1 MTSGD
6 QDRHASRQARLA
18 RLGFTDAARA
28 EALAARAELGFG
40 LLTEIA
46 ASADPDL
53 ALESVVHL
61 VEATQTS
68 FALDDQHNALALH
81 NALQTDVDFRH
92 RLFAVLGSSAA
103 LGDHLATH
111 PVDWKELADPGVDDS
126 RPSWLGLRSTL
137 TAAVAG
143 KSGPIA
149 EAALRSTYRRLLLR
163 LAATDLGGNATVD
176 DVAAELADLAAATLD
191 AALVVAQA
199 ELPPD
204 AAPCRLAVIG
214 MGKCGGRELNYISDV
229 DVVFVAEPVVIEG
242 VDVDEVAA
250 LRTATQLASGII
262 RVCASIWE
270 VDAALRPEGKM
281 GPLVRT
287 LASHVAYY
295 QRWAK
300 TWEFQALLKA
310 RPVAGDLQ
318 LGQAYIAAVRPMV
331 WSAAGREH
339 FVEDVQSMRR
349 RVEASLPAADAER
362 EIKLGPGGLRDVEFA
377 VQLLQ
382 LVHGRADELLR
393 SVTTLNALSDLAA
406 GGYVGRQDAAL
417 LAEAYRFLR
426 ILEHRIQL
434 HRLRRTHMLPLAEA
448 DVRRLGR
455 SMGFRRDPVGELH
468 AEHARHARE
477 VRRLHEK
484 LFYRPLLA
492 AVARL
497 PGDEAHL
504 SLDAAAA
511 RLEALGYADPE
522 NALHHLEA
530 LTSGVSRR
538 AAIQRTLLPVMLGWF
553 ADAPDP
559 DGGLLAFRQVSDSLG
574 DTHWY
579 LRLLRDE
586 GAAAQHLALILAS
599 SRYAADLFMRAP
611 ESVAMMADAGDGPH
625 QLRPR
630 PAADLRAELMSAVR
644 RYDDA
649 GEAVSTARGLRRRE
663 LLRVA
668 CADLLGLLDTVEVGQ
683 ALSDVTSA
691 TLDAVLDAVLR
702 QVRADRAERGNP
714 DPLPMKIAI
723 IGMGR
728 LGGGEQGYGSDADV
742 LFVHEPI
749 DGADEAQAA
758 AVAHLV
764 ANELRRLLAVPA
776 PEPPVDV
783 DADLRPEGRQG
794 PLTRSL
800 GSYAAYYARWSK
812 VWESQAL
819 LRAAPVA
826 GDADLG
832 ARFIEAINPTRW
844 PTEGLAPADVREV
857 RRIKARVEKE
867 RLPRGADPTLN
878 TKLGRG
884 GLSDV
889 EWTVQLLQL
898 RFAGNVEGLRTTS
911 TLRALAAAL
920 EGGLIDDL
928 DAETL
933 ASAWRL
939 ATRVRN
945 ALVLAR
951 GKPADS
957 IPTDFRDVVRIARMV
972 GYSPS
977 QSGDF
982 LDVYRRVTRRSRAVV
997 DKVFYA

>member
-1 MTSGD
+1 VTNSD
-6 QDRHASRQARLA
+6 QERHNSRRARLA

-28 EALAARAELGFG
+28 EVLAARAELGFG

-92 RLFAVLGSSAA
+92 RLFAVLGSSSA

-111 PVDWKELADPGVDDS
+111 PVDWKELAEPGVDDS

-163 LAATDLGGNATVD
+163 LAARDLTGKAEVD

-199 ELPPD
+199 ELPAD
-204 AAPCRLAVIG
+204 ATPCRLAVIG

-229 DVVFVAEPVVIEG
+229 DVVFVAEPAALEG

-250 LRTATQLASGII
+250 LRTATHLASGII

-310 RPVAGDLQ
+310 RPVAGDMA
-318 LGQAYIAAVRPMV
+318 LGQAYIDAVRPMV

-339 FVEDVQSMRR
+339 FVEDVQAMRR
-349 RVEASLPAADAER
+349 RVEASLSAAEAER

-393 SVTTLNALSDLAA
+393 SVNTLNALGDLAA

-426 ILEHRIQL
+426 ILEHHLQL
-434 HRLRRTHMLPLAEA
+434 YRLRRTHLLPLAPA

-468 AEHARHARE
+468 GEHARHARE

-497 PGDEAHL
+497 PGEEAHL

-511 RLEALGYADPE
+511 RLVALGYTDPE
-522 NALHHLEA
+522 NALRHLEA

-538 AAIQRTLLPVMLGWF
+538 ASIQRTLLPVMLGWF

-559 DGGLLAFRQVSDSLG
+559 DGGLLAFRQVSESLG

-586 GAAAQHLALILAS
+586 GAAAQHLALVLAT

-630 PAADLRAELMSAVR
+630 AAADLRAELLSAVR

-649 GEAVSTARGLRRRE
+649 GEAAATARGLRRRE

-668 CADLLGLLDTVEVGQ
+668 CADLLGLLDTAEVGQ

-702 QVRADRAERGNP
+702 QVQADRQRRGQP
-714 DPLPMKIAI
+714 GALPMTIAI

-728 LGGGEQGYGSDADV
+728 LGGREQGYGSDADV
-742 LFVHEPI
+742 LFVHEPV

-800 GSYAAYYARWSK
+800 GSYVAYYARWSK

-819 LRAAPVA
+819 VRAAPVA
-826 GDADLG
+826 GDVDLG
-832 ARFIEAINPTRW
+832 ARFIDAIAPVRW
-844 PTEGLAPADVREV
+844 PVDGLAPADVREI

-898 RFAGNVEGLRTTS
+898 RFAGQFEGLRTTS
-911 TLRALAAAL
+911 TLNALAAAVDTD
-920 EGGLIDDL
+920 LIEEP
-928 DAETL
+928 DADML

-945 ALVLAR
+945 SLVLAR

-957 IPTDFRDVVRIARMV
+957 IPTDVRDVVRIARMV

>member
-1 MTSGD
+1 MTTGD
-6 QDRHASRQARLA
+6 KERGTTRPARLA

-28 EALAARAELGFG
+28 DLLAARAGVGFG

-53 ALESVVHL
+53 ALESLVHL
-61 VEATQTS
+61 VDATQTWS
-68 FALDDQHNALALH
+68 ALDDRHNALALH
-81 NALQTDVDFRH
+81 TALEIDVDFRH
-92 RLFAVLGSSAA
+92 RLFGVLGSSAA

-111 PVDWKELADPGVDDS
+111 PADWAELAEPGVDDS
-126 RPSWLGLRSTL
+126 RPTWLGLRATL
-137 TAAVAG
+137 TNAVAG
-143 KSGPIA
+143 MTGPDA
-149 EAALRSTYRRLLLR
+149 ETALRSTYRRLLMG
-163 LAATDLGGNATVD
+163 LAARDLAGTVQFD
-176 DVAAELADLAAATLD
+176 DVAAELADLACATLE
-191 AALVVAQA
+191 AALVVARA
-199 ELPPD
+199 ELSPD
-204 AAPCRLAVIG
+204 ATRCRLAVIG
-214 MGKCGGRELNYISDV
+214 MGKCGGHELNYISDV
-229 DVVFVAEPVVIEG
+229 DVVFVAEPASPDD
-242 VDVDEVAA
+242 DVDAA
-250 LRTATQLASGII
+250 LRSATQLAAGMI

-300 TWEFQALLKA
+300 TWEFQALMKA
-310 RPVAGDLQ
+310 RPVAGDLE
-318 LGQAYIAAVRPMV
+318 LGQAYVDAVRPMV
-331 WSAAGREH
+331 WTAAGREH
-339 FVEDVQSMRR
+339 FVEDVQAMRR
-349 RVEASLPAADAER
+349 RVEATLSAAETER
-362 EIKLGPGGLRDVEFA
+362 ELKLGPGGLRDVEFA

-382 LVHGRADELLR
+382 LVHGRVDESLR
-393 SVTTLNALSDLAA
+393 SATTLIALADLAA
-406 GGYVGRQDAAL
+406 GGYVGRQDAVL
-417 LAEAYRFLR
+417 LADAYRFLR
-426 ILEHRIQL
+426 TLEHRLQL
-434 HRLRRTHMLPLAEA
+434 HHLRRTHMLPIADA

-468 AEHARHARE
+468 AEHARHAWE

-497 PGDEAHL
+497 PGEEARL

-522 NALHHLEA
+522 RALRHLEA

-586 GAAAQHLALILAS
+586 GAAAQHLALVLAS
-599 SRYAADLFMRAP
+599 GRYAAELFLRAP
-611 ESVAMMADAGDGPH
+611 ESVAMMADSGDGPH

-630 PAADLRAELMSAVR
+630 PAADLRAELLSAVG

-649 GEAVSTARGLRRRE
+649 GAAAATARGLRRRE

-668 CADLLGLLDTVEVGQ
+668 CADLLGMLDTAEVGQ

-691 TLDAVLDAVLR
+691 TLHAVLDAVVR
-702 QVRADRAERGNP
+702 QARADRGGG
-714 DPLPMKIAI
+714 PLPMTMAI

-742 LFVHEPI
+742 LFVHEPVA
-749 DGADEAQAA
+749 GADEAEAA

-764 ANELRRLLAVPA
+764 ANEVRRLLAVPA

-783 DADLRPEGRQG
+783 DAGLRPEGRQG

-800 GSYAAYYARWSK
+800 GSYVAYYARWSK

-832 ARFIEAINPTRW
+832 ARFIEAIAPTRW
-844 PTEGLAPADVREV
+844 PPGGLAAADVREV
-857 RRIKARVEKE
+857 RRVKARVEKE

-898 RFAGNVEGLRTTS
+898 RFAGQLPGLRTTS
-911 TLRALAAAL
+911 TLMALDAARDA
-920 EGGLIDDL
+920 GLIEPA

-933 ASAWRL
+933 AAAWRL
-939 ATRVRN
+939 ATKVRN
-945 ALVLAR
+945 AVVLAR
-951 GKPADS
+951 GKSTDS
-957 IPTDFRDVVRIARMV
+957 IPTVFREVVRIAQMV

-982 LDVYRRVTRRSRAVV
+982 LDVYRRLTRRSRSVV

>member
-1 MTSGD
+1 VTTSE
-6 QDRHASRQARLA
+6 QERPTSRLTRFA

-28 EALAARAELGFG
+28 DAIAARAGISFG

-46 ASADPDL
+46 GSADPDL
-53 ALESVVHL
+53 ALESLVHL
-61 VEATQTS
+61 VEATVNS
-68 FALDDQHNALALH
+68 SALDDRHNAHALDLALQ
-81 NALQTDVDFRH
+81 ADVDFRH

-111 PVDWKELADPGVDDS
+111 PADWIDLADPAFDDS
-126 RPSWLGLRSTL
+126 RPTWLGLRATL

-143 KSGPIA
+143 KTGPAA
-149 EAALRSTYRRLLLR
+149 EYALRSTYRRLLMR
-163 LAATDLGGNATVD
+163 LAARDLTGHATVD
-176 DVAAELADLAAATLD
+176 DVAAELADLASATLD
-191 AALVVAQA
+191 AALVVATA
-199 ELPPD
+199 ELGAD
-204 AAPCRLAVIG
+204 AVACRLAVIG

-229 DVVFVAEPVVIEG
+229 DVVFVAEAG
-242 VDVDEVAA
+242 GADVDEVAA
-250 LRTATQLASGII
+250 LRTAGQLAAGII

-270 VDAALRPEGKM
+270 VDTALRPEGKM

-295 QRWAK
+295 HRWAK

-310 RPVAGDLQ
+310 RPVAGDLA
-318 LGQAYIAAVRPMV
+318 LGQAYVDALRPMV
-331 WSAAGREH
+331 WTAAGREH
-339 FVEDVQSMRR
+339 FVEDVQAMRR
-349 RVEASLPAADAER
+349 RVEASLPVADAER

-382 LVHGRADELLR
+382 LVHGRADESLR
-393 SVTTLNALSDLAA
+393 SATTLNALADLAA
-406 GGYVGRQDAAL
+406 GGYVGRRDAVL
-417 LAEAYRFLR
+417 LADAYRFLR
-426 ILEHRIQL
+426 TLEHRLQL
-434 HRLRRTHMLPLAEA
+434 HRLRRTHLLPLADA

-455 SMGFRRDPVGELH
+455 GMGFRRDPVGQLH

-497 PGDEAHL
+497 PGDEARL
-504 SLDAAAA
+504 SLGAAAA
-511 RLEALGYADPE
+511 RLEALGYTDPE
-522 NALHHLEA
+522 SALRHLET
-530 LTSGVSRR
+530 LTSGLSRR
-538 AAIQRTLLPVMLGWF
+538 AAIQRTLLPVMLSWF

-586 GAAAQHLALILAS
+586 GAAAQHLALVLAS
-599 SRYAADLFMRAP
+599 GRYAAELFLRAP
-611 ESVAMMADAGDGPH
+611 ESVAMMADSGDGPH

-630 PAADLRAELMSAVR
+630 PAADLRAELLSAVR

-649 GEAVSTARGLRRRE
+649 EAAVSTARGLRRRE

-668 CADLLGLLDTVEVGQ
+668 CADLLGLLDTTEVGQ

-691 TLDAVLDAVLR
+691 TLDAVLDAVIR
-702 QVRADRAERGNP
+702 KVEVDRGGG
-714 DPLPMKIAI
+714 PLPMKLAI

-742 LFVHEPI
+742 LFVHEPVE
-749 DGADEAQAA
+749 GTDEAQAA
-758 AVAHLV
+758 AVAHVV
-764 ANELRRLLAVPA
+764 ANEVRRLLAVPA

-800 GSYAAYYARWSK
+800 GSYVAYYARWSK

-819 LRAAPVA
+819 LRAASVA

-832 ARFIEAINPTRW
+832 ARFIAAIAPIRW
-844 PTEGLAPADVREV
+844 PPEGLAPADVREI

-898 RFAGNVEGLRTTS
+898 RFAGSIEGLRSTS
-911 TLRALAAAL
+911 TLQTLEAARDA
-920 EGGLIDDL
+920 GLIEAA

-951 GKPADS
+951 GKAADS
-957 IPTDFRDVVRIARMV
+957 IPTDFREVVRIARLV
-972 GYSPS
+972 GYSPQ

-982 LDVYRRVTRRSRAVV
+982 LELYRRVTRRSRAVV
-997 DKVFYA
+997 DKIFYA

>member
-1 MTSGD
+1 MTTSE
-6 QDRHASRQARLA
+6 QERPASRVARFA

-28 EALAARAELGFG
+28 DAIAARAGIGFG

-46 ASADPDL
+46 GSADPDL
-53 ALESVVHL
+53 ALESLVHL
-61 VEATQTS
+61 VEATANS
-68 FALDDQHNALALH
+68 SAADDRHNALALDR
-81 NALQTDVDFRH
+81 ALRADVDFRR

-111 PVDWKELADPGVDDS
+111 PADWVDLADPGFDDS
-126 RPSWLGLRSTL
+126 RPTWLGMRTTL

-143 KSGPIA
+143 KTGPAA
-149 EAALRSTYRRLLLR
+149 EYALRSTYRRLLMR
-163 LAATDLGGNATVD
+163 LAARDLTGQATVD
-176 DVAAELADLAAATLD
+176 DVAAELADLASATLD
-191 AALVVAQA
+191 AALVVATA
-199 ELPPD
+199 ELGAD
-204 AAPCRLAVIG
+204 AVACRLAVIG

-229 DVVFVAEPVVIEG
+229 DVVFVAEAA
-242 VDVDEVAA
+242 DDADEVAA
-250 LRTATQLASGII
+250 LRTASQLAAGII

-270 VDAALRPEGKM
+270 VDTALRPEGKM

-295 QRWAK
+295 HRWAK

-310 RPVAGDLQ
+310 RPVAGDFA
-318 LGQAYIAAVRPMV
+318 LGQAYVDALRPMV
-331 WSAAGREH
+331 WTAAGREH

-382 LVHGRADELLR
+382 LVHGRADDTLR
-393 SVTTLNALSDLAA
+393 SATTLNALADLAA
-406 GGYVGRQDAAL
+406 GGYVGRRDAVL
-417 LAEAYRFLR
+417 LADAYRFLR
-426 ILEHRIQL
+426 TLEHRLQL
-434 HRLRRTHMLPLAEA
+434 HHLRRTHLLPIA
-448 DVRRLGR
+448 DADIRRLGR
-455 SMGFRRDPVGELH
+455 GMGFRRDPVGELH

-497 PGDEAHL
+497 PGDEARL

-511 RLEALGYADPE
+511 RLEALGYTDPE
-522 NALHHLEA
+522 SALRHLET
-530 LTSGVSRR
+530 LTSGLSRR
-538 AAIQRTLLPVMLGWF
+538 AAIQRTLLPVMLSWF

-586 GAAAQHLALILAS
+586 GAAAQHLALVLAS
-599 SRYAADLFMRAP
+599 GRYAAELFLRAP
-611 ESVAMMADAGDGPH
+611 ESVAMMADSGDGPH

-630 PAADLRAELMSAVR
+630 PAADLRAELLSAVR

-649 GEAVSTARGLRRRE
+649 EAAVSTARGLRRRE

-668 CADLLGLLDTVEVGQ
+668 CADLLGLLDTAEVGH

-691 TLDAVLDAVLR
+691 TLDAVLDAVIR
-702 QVRADRAERGNP
+702 KVEADRGGG
-714 DPLPMKIAI
+714 PLPMKLAI

-742 LFVHEPI
+742 LFVHEPVSE
-749 DGADEAQAA
+749 ADEAQAA

-764 ANELRRLLAVPA
+764 ANEVRRLLAVPA

-800 GSYAAYYARWSK
+800 GSYVAYYARWSK

-832 ARFIEAINPTRW
+832 ARFIAAIAPIRW
-844 PTEGLAPADVREV
+844 PPEGLAPADVREI

-898 RFAGNVEGLRTTS
+898 RFAGGVTGVEGLRSTS
-911 TLRALAAAL
+911 TLQTLEAARDAD
-920 EGGLIDDL
+920 LIDAE

-957 IPTDFRDVVRIARMV
+957 IPTDFREVVRIARLV
-972 GYSPS
+972 GYSPQ

-982 LDVYRRVTRRSRAVV
+982 LELYRRVTRRSRAVV
-997 DKVFYA
+997 DKIFYA

>member
-1 MTSGD
+1 VTTGD
-6 QDRHASRQARLA
+6 TERTASRQARLA
-18 RLGFTDAARA
+18 RLGFTNAAA
-28 EALAARAELGFG
+28 ADVLAARADLGFG

-61 VEATQTS
+61 VDAAQTS
-68 FALDDQHNALALH
+68 TALDDRHNAPALHLALD
-81 NALQTDVDFRH
+81 NDVDFRH

-111 PVDWKELADPGVDDS
+111 PGDWIELADPGVDRS
-126 RPSWLGLRSTL
+126 RPTPLGLRATL

-143 KSGPIA
+143 KTGPA
-149 EAALRSTYRRLLLR
+149 AQAALRSTYRRLLMR
-163 LAATDLGGNATVD
+163 LAARDLVGTVAFD
-176 DVAAELADLAAATLD
+176 DVAAELADLASATLD
-191 AALVVAQA
+191 AALVVAHA
-199 ELPPD
+199 ELPAD
-204 AAPCRLAVIG
+204 AVPCRLAVIG

-229 DVVFVAEPVVIEG
+229 DVIFVAEPG
-242 VDVDEVAA
+242 RSPDDDVDEVAA
-250 LRTATQLASGII
+250 LRTAAQLAAAMM

-270 VDAALRPEGKM
+270 VDAALRPEGRM

-310 RPVAGDLQ
+310 RPVAGDFE
-318 LGQAYIAAVRPMV
+318 LGQAYVHAVQPMV

-339 FVEDVQSMRR
+339 FFEDVQAMRR
-349 RVEASLPAADAER
+349 RVEATLSAADAER
-362 EIKLGPGGLRDVEFA
+362 ELKLGPGGLRDVEFA

-382 LVHGRADELLR
+382 LVHGRSDDSLR
-393 SVTTLNALSDLAA
+393 SATTLQALGELAA
-406 GGYVGRQDAAL
+406 GGYVGRQDAVL
-417 LAEAYRFLR
+417 LADAYRFLR
-426 ILEHRIQL
+426 TLEHRLQL
-434 HRLRRTHMLPLAEA
+434 HRLRRTHTLPVDDA
-448 DVRRLGR
+448 DLRRLGR
-455 SMGFRRDPVGELH
+455 GMGFRRDPVGELH

-497 PGDEAHL
+497 PGDEARL

-522 NALHHLEA
+522 RALRHLEA

-538 AAIQRTLLPVMLGWF
+538 AAIQRTLLPVMLAWF

-586 GAAAQHLALILAS
+586 GAAAQHLAQVLAT
-599 SRYAADLFMRAP
+599 SRYAAELFMRAP
-611 ESVAMMADAGDGPH
+611 ESVAMMADSGEGPH

-630 PAADLRAELMSAVR
+630 PVAELRAELMSAVG
-644 RYDDA
+644 RYDDPDA
-649 GEAVSTARGLRRRE
+649 AASTARGLRRRE
-663 LLRVA
+663 LLRIA
-668 CADLLGLLDTVEVGQ
+668 CADILGFLDTAEVGQ

-691 TLDAVLDAVLR
+691 TLDAVLDAVTR
-702 QVRADRAERGNP
+702 KARAGHST
-714 DPLPMKIAI
+714 LPMALPMTMAI

-742 LFVHEPI
+742 LFVHEPVA
-749 DGADEAQAA
+749 GADEAAA
-758 AVAHLV
+758 AAAAHAV
-764 ANELRRLLAVPA
+764 ANEVRRLLAVPA

-783 DADLRPEGRQG
+783 DAGLRPEGRQG

-800 GSYAAYYARWSK
+800 GSYVAYYARWSK

-832 ARFIEAINPTRW
+832 ARFIEAIAPIRW
-844 PTEGLAPADVREV
+844 PPGGLSVADIREV
-857 RRIKARVEKE
+857 RRVKARVEKE

-898 RFAGNVEGLRTTS
+898 RYAGELPILRTTS
-911 TLRALAAAL
+911 TLQALEAAREAGLVDPADADILAA
-920 EGGLIDDL
+920 
-928 DAETL
+928 
-933 ASAWRL
+933 AWRL

-945 ALVLAR
+945 AVVLTR
-951 GKPADS
+951 GKSADS
-957 IPTDFRDVVRIARMV
+957 IPTVLRDVVGIAQLV

-982 LDVYRRVTRRSRAVV
+982 LDVYRRMTRRSRSVV
-997 DKVFYA
+997 ERVFYA